1 MKLRKKIPTSIA
13 FLFWMTI
20 LVGVLYPLAVTGI
33 AQLAFRAKANGSL
46 VVIGGQVKGSRLLA
60 QEFKSERFF
69 KPRPSAT
76 GYAYI
81 GSAGSNLAP
90 TNAALGK
97 AVKDRDEAWLA
108 AYGQPAYGQPAYGR
122 PATGQRAPADMR
134 YASGSGLDPDIS
146 LEAALDQLDS
156 VSTAR
161 GLSVTQ
167 KTALEDAIRKAVAS
181 KTTIVGSPRLNVV
194 ELNVR
199 LESDPL
205 FAVSG
210 K

>member
-1 MKLRKKIPTSIA
+1 MKLFKKIPTSIA

-20 LVGVLYPLAVTGI
+20 LTGVLYPLAVTGI
-33 AQLAFRAKANGSL
+33 AQLTFKAKANGSL
-46 VVIGGQVKGSRLLA
+46 IVIGDQVRGSRLLA

-69 KPRPSAT
+69 KPRPSAS
-76 GYAYI
+76 GYAYT
-81 GSAGSNLAP
+81 GSAGSNMAP
-90 TNAALGK
+90 TNAALDK
-97 AVKDRDEAWLA
+97 AIKDRDAAWLA
-108 AYGQPAYGQPAYGR
+108 AFGQL
-122 PATGQRAPADMR
+122 ATSRQAPEDMR

-156 VSTAR
+156 VSKAR
-161 GLSVTQ
+161 GLSAPQ
-167 KTALEDAIRKAVAS
+167 KAALEEEIKKAVVA
-181 KTTIVGSPRLNVV
+181 KTTILGSPRLNVV

-210 K
+210 M

>member
-1 MKLRKKIPTSIA
+1 MKLLKRIPTSIA

-46 VVIGGQVKGSRLLA
+46 VVIGGQIRGSRLLA

-81 GSAGSNLAP
+81 GSAGSNLAR

-97 AVKDRDEAWLA
+97 AVKERDEAWQA
-108 AYGQPAYGQPAYGR
+108 AFGQQAFGQQ
-122 PATGQRAPADMR
+122 ATGQRAPADMR

-146 LEAALDQLDS
+146 LEAALGQLDS
-156 VSTAR
+156 VSIAR
-161 GLSVTQ
+161 GLSVPQ
-167 KTALEDAIRKAVAS
+167 KAALEVAIRKAAAS

-194 ELNVR
+194 ELNAR

>member
-1 MKLRKKIPTSIA
+1 MKLLKRIPTSIA

-60 QEFKSERFF
+60 QEFKSGRFF

-81 GSAGSNLAP
+81 GSAGSNLAR

-108 AYGQPAYGQPAYGR
+108 AFGR
-122 PATGQRAPADMR
+122 LAISQRAPADMR

-146 LEAALDQLDS
+146 LEAALGQLDS
-156 VSTAR
+156 VGIAR
-161 GLSVTQ
+161 GFSVLQ
-167 KTALEDAIRKAVAS
+167 KTALEDAIRKAAAS

-210 K
+210 E

>member
-1 MKLRKKIPTSIA
+1 MKLLKRIPKSIA

-20 LVGVLYPLAVTGI
+20 LVGVLYPLAITGI

-69 KPRPSAT
+69 KPRPSAS

-81 GSAGSNLAP
+81 GSAGSNMAP

-108 AYGQPAYGQPAYGR
+108 AFGQPATGEQ
-122 PATGQRAPADMR
+122 ATGQRAPADMR

-146 LEAALDQLDS
+146 LEAALSQLDS
-156 VSTAR
+156 VSIAR
-161 GLSVTQ
+161 GLSVPQ
-167 KTALEDAIRKAVAS
+167 KAALEGAIKKAVAA
-181 KTTIVGSPRLNVV
+181 KTTILGSPRLNVV
-194 ELNVR
+194 ELNAR

-205 FAVSG
+205 FAASG

>member
-1 MKLRKKIPTSIA
+1 MKLFKRIPTSIA

-20 LVGVLYPLAVTGI
+20 LTGVLYPLAVTGI
-33 AQLAFRAKANGSL
+33 AHLAFRAKANGSL

-81 GSAGSNLAP
+81 GSTGSNLAP

-108 AYGQPAYGQPAYGR
+108 AYGR
-122 PATGQRAPADMR
+122 LATGQRAPADMR

-156 VSTAR
+156 VSAAR
-161 GLSVTQ
+161 GLSVPQ
-167 KTALEDAIRKAVAS
+167 KAALEVAIRKAAAA
-181 KTTIVGSPRLNVV
+181 KTTILGPPRLNVV

>member
-1 MKLRKKIPTSIA
+1 MKLLKRIPKSIV

-20 LVGVLYPLAVTGI
+20 LTGVLYPLAVTGI
-33 AQLAFRAKANGSL
+33 AQLAFQAKANGSL

-69 KPRPSAT
+69 KPRPSAS
-76 GYAYI
+76 GYAYT
-81 GSAGSNLAP
+81 GSAGSNMAP
-90 TNAALGK
+90 TNAALDK
-97 AVKDRDEAWLA
+97 AIKDRDAAWLA
-108 AYGQPAYGQPAYGR
+108 AFGQPA
-122 PATGQRAPADMR
+122 TSQRAPADML

-146 LEAALDQLDS
+146 LAAALDQLDS
-156 VSTAR
+156 VSKAR
-161 GLSVTQ
+161 GLSAPQ
-167 KTALEDAIRKAVAS
+167 KAALEDAIKKAAAA
-181 KTTIVGSPRLNVV
+181 KTTILGSPRLNVV

>member
-1 MKLRKKIPTSIA
+1 MKLFKRIPKSIA

-20 LVGVLYPLAVTGI
+20 LTGVLYPLAVTGI
-33 AQLAFRAKANGSL
+33 AQLAFQAKANGSL

-60 QEFKSERFF
+60 QEFKSGRFF

-81 GSAGSNLAP
+81 GSAGSNMAP
-90 TNAALGK
+90 TNAALDK
-97 AVKDRDEAWLA
+97 AVKERDEAWLA
-108 AYGQPAYGQPAYGR
+108 AFGRLATGQR
-122 PATGQRAPADMR
+122 ATGQRAPADMR

-156 VSTAR
+156 VSIAR
-161 GLSVTQ
+161 GLSVPQ
-167 KTALEDAIRKAVAS
+167 KAALEDAIRKAAAS